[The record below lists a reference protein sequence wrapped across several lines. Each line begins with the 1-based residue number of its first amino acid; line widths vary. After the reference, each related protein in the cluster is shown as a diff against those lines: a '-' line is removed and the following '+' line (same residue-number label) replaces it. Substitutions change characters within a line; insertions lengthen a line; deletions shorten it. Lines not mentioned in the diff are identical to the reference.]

1 MENLR
6 NKEGFYLS
14 QKTLQEI
21 LNKCNLLLKNHQF
34 NEILQK
40 GSVKCELPFLSNGR
54 QKRLDLLVENEKEA
68 FIVDYKS
75 GQPKSA
81 YEIQMREYMQSI
93 KVILKKQ
100 VYGYIFYTEDSGKL
114 VEIV

>member
-1 MENLR
+1 
-6 NKEGFYLS
+6 
-14 QKTLQEI
+14 
-21 LNKCNLLLKNHQF
+21 LKNYQF
-34 NEILQK
+34 NKILQK
-40 GSVKCELPFLSNGR
+40 GRVKCEVPFLSNGK

-75 GQPKSA
+75 GQPNPA

-93 KVILKKQ
+93 TMILKKQ
-100 VYGYIFYTEDSGKL
+100 VYGYIFYTEDGGKL

>member
-1 MENLR
+1 M
-6 NKEGFYLS
+6 
-14 QKTLQEI
+14 
-21 LNKCNLLLKNHQF
+21 
-34 NEILQK
+34 
-40 GSVKCELPFLSNGR
+40 
-54 QKRLDLLVENEKEA
+54 VENEKEA